1 MSALHRAP
9 ICFDIHI
16 FRSYSPLKRS
26 AIQQKKTVRDQL
38 AQGSLFIELGRENIS
53 VMKPDEQ
60 DEMNEWHEALLRV
73 RYAETDKMG
82 VVYHANY
89 LVWFEIGRTEFCRA
103 RGFSYRDLEED
114 ENAFLVV
121 AESYCR
127 YKAPAYYDDELIVR
141 THITELRRRSLR
153 FGYEIV
159 RVSDGVVI
167 AEGETGHVV
176 TDATGRVRTL
186 PQGFAE
192 LLLSPPVELENQG
205 EPVPETSPA

>member
-1 MSALHRAP
+1 MGTGCTRVIQQSTETSALM
-9 ICFDIHI
+9 
-16 FRSYSPLKRS
+16 SPEELED
-26 AIQQKKTVRDQL
+26 ADQ
-38 AQGSLFIELGRENIS
+38 
-53 VMKPDEQ
+53 
-60 DEMNEWHEALLRV
+60 WHEAFLRV

-82 VVYHANY
+82 MVYHANY

-103 RGFSYRDLEED
+103 RGFSYRDMEES

-127 YKAPAYYDDELIVR
+127 YKAPAYYDDVLSVR

-159 RVSDGVVI
+159 READGTVI

-176 TDATGRVRTL
+176 TDANGRVRSF
-186 PQGFAE
+186 PPGFAE
-192 LLLSPPVELENQG
+192 LLLSSPVAGENVGQR
-205 EPVPETSPA
+205 VPDDEAPL

>member
-1 MSALHRAP
+1 MAM
-9 ICFDIHI
+9 
-16 FRSYSPLKRS
+16 
-26 AIQQKKTVRDQL
+26 
-38 AQGSLFIELGRENIS
+38 N
-53 VMKPDEQ
+53 PDAE
-60 DEMNEWHEALLRV
+60 DAMTEWHEAPLRV

-103 RGFSYRDLEED
+103 RGFSYRDMEEN

-127 YKAPAYYDDELIVR
+127 YKAPAYYDDVLVVR

-159 RVSDGVVI
+159 REPDGTVI

-176 TDATGRVRTL
+176 TDSTGRVRSL
-186 PQGFAE
+186 PPGFAK
-192 LLLSPPVELENQG
+192 LLRPPPSESENVG
-205 EPVPETSPA
+205 EPVPEDEPPL